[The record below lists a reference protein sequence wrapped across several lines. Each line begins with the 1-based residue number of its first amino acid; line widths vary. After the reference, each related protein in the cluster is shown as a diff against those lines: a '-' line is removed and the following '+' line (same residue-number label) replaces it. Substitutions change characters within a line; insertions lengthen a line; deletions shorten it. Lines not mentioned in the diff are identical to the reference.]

1 MGGFRVESKM
11 EEKVMAL
18 TVTPGLKPDII
29 DYAVQ
34 RGYKGIVLECYGAGG
49 VNTGRDNLLPAI
61 RRAIKA
67 GVRMV
72 CVSQC
77 LFDGVD
83 LSLYPMGILAAQAG
97 VESGGPMTLEAA
109 VTKLMWSL
117 ANPALE
123 KN

>member
-1 MGGFRVESKM
+1 MWRFRVESKM

-61 RRAIKA
+61 RRASRPEY
-67 GVRMV
+67 VWS
-72 CVSQC
+72 VSPSAFLMELTCPFIPWGSSPPKQ
-77 LFDGVD
+77 G
-83 LSLYPMGILAAQAG
+83 SNQA
-97 VESGGPMTLEAA
+97 VP
-109 VTKLMWSL
+109 
-117 ANPALE
+117 
-123 KN
+123 

>member
-77 LFDGVD
+77 LLMELTCPFIPWG
-83 LSLYPMGILAAQAG
+83 SSPPKQGSNQA
-97 VESGGPMTLEAA
+97 VP
-109 VTKLMWSL
+109 
-117 ANPALE
+117 
-123 KN
+123 